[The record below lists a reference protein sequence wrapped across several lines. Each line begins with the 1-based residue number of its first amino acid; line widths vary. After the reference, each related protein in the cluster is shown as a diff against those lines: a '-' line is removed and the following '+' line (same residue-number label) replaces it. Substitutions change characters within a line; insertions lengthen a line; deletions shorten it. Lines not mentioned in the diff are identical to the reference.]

1 MKKFIFSLEKVLSYK
16 RQILGLLKSELS
28 RLQVQQNE
36 IQRKIEDT
44 NHEFKVTS
52 QKLTD
57 EMRDGLSS
65 HTIAVYKGYLDK
77 LNRKVLSL
85 LKERQ
90 KLSDAITAKQREIVQ
105 MNSDISGLERL
116 KDKQF
121 GEYSVQERK
130 EQETFIEEFVSHAS
144 NRAG

>member
-1 MKKFIFSLEKVLSYK
+1 
-16 RQILGLLKSELS
+16 
-28 RLQVQQNE
+28 
-36 IQRKIEDT
+36 
-44 NHEFKVTS
+44 
-52 QKLTD
+52 
-57 EMRDGLSS
+57 MRDGLSS

-90 KLSDAITAKQREIVQ
+90 KLSDAIAAKQKEIVQ

-121 GEYSVQERK
+121 EEYNLQERK
-130 EQETFIEEFVSHAS
+130 E
-144 NRAG
+144 RAELRKTCFA